1 MSKSNKK
8 NNKNRDQEPNT
19 DRQNSKDCKYFFIP
33 LFLLLP
39 NGSYFFDIYVNWC
52 YNLNRF

>member
-19 DRQNSKDCKYFFIP
+19 D
-33 LFLLLP
+33 LFLWLP